1 MIHIYVDDVV
11 DKANLSGLLKQEKI
25 EHWVWKNANRISL
38 FSSKN
43 LTLVQLK
50 HSEFLTIAGAEIVKC
65 AFPEPSGSILTIHV
79 KPPQ

>member
-11 DKANLSGLLKQEKI
+11 DKANLSGLLRKEKI

-38 FSSKN
+38 CPSKN
-43 LTLVQLK
+43 LTVVQLK
-50 HSEFLTIAGAEIVKC
+50 HSEFLTVAGAEIVKC

-79 KPPQ
+79 NPQQ